1 MKGKLDGAISVE
13 QPCSPRSRCGEVI
26 DGRRKLFNRVSC
38 RGRLGAMGLTYFDDD
53 VKAFFSPHTEG
64 KSAIPHSAGGRA
76 SDEERVTL
84 SFRDL
89 RAVAGL
95 AIVGANLT
103 RHD

>member
-1 MKGKLDGAISVE
+1 MGVGVSQMKGKLDGAISVE

-64 KSAIPHSAGGRA
+64 KSAIFLTAPG
-76 SDEERVTL
+76 EE
-84 SFRDL
+84 
-89 RAVAGL
+89 
-95 AIVGANLT
+95 
-103 RHD
+103 HQMKKE

>member
-64 KSAIPHSAGGRA
+64 QRRSSSQRRGKSIR
-76 SDEERVTL
+76 
-84 SFRDL
+84 
-89 RAVAGL
+89 
-95 AIVGANLT
+95 
-103 RHD
+103 

>member
-26 DGRRKLFNRVSC
+26 DGRRKLFIRVSC

-64 KSAIPHSAGGRA
+64 RSAIFLTAP
-76 SDEERVTL
+76 EEE
-84 SFRDL
+84 
-89 RAVAGL
+89 
-95 AIVGANLT
+95 
-103 RHD
+103 HQMKKE